1 MRQAFPIKFWKKLG
15 AMVWKME
22 NLNVFN
28 EDNIVV
34 RDMMKK
40 VFFDLGIKPAK
51 GDKCVLF

>member
-1 MRQAFPIKFWKKLG
+1 
-15 AMVWKME
+15 ME

-51 GDKCVLF
+51 GDKCILF